1 MKEICRLG
9 IKASLLPH
17 IYKWQNYL
25 HRKNATYNIFVVVS
39 TVLIRVLQLQSTY
52 SKYLTFIRVKKIDL
66 ILSINVHCLNE
77 FFKKNISNLLNF
89 TVFTCIYSHRIY
101 RHFIRLN
108 HPSFFIFSKYIKRR
122 CSKSESSKSLW
133 R

>member
-25 HRKNATYNIFVVVS
+25 HRKNATYNIVVVVS

-52 SKYLTFIRVKKIDL
+52 SKYLTFIRVKNRSYIEYKCTLFEWIFQKEYILFVKFYSILHVSIL
-66 ILSINVHCLNE
+66 IE
-77 FFKKNISNLLNF
+77 FIGILYALI
-89 TVFTCIYSHRIY
+89 TH
-101 RHFIRLN
+101 L
-108 HPSFFIFSKYIKRR
+108 FFIFSKYINRR

>member
-1 MKEICRLG
+1 MQNIKTMWKKFADYASKLHCFLIYTSDRIICIEKTLH
-9 IKASLLPH
+9 ITFLSLYQLCWYAYSNFNH
-17 IYKWQNYL
+17 VYKG
-25 HRKNATYNIFVVVS
+25 
-39 TVLIRVLQLQSTY
+39 
-52 SKYLTFIRVKKIDL
+52 KKIDL

-89 TVFTCIYSHRIY
+89 TVFYILIEFVGILYALITH
-101 RHFIRLN
+101 L
-108 HPSFFIFSKYIKRR
+108 FFIFSKYIKRR